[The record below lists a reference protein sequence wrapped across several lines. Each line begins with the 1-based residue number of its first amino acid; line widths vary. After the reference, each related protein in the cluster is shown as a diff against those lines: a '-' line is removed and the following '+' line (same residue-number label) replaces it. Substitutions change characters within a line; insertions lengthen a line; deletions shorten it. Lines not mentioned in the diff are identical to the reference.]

1 MDATEYIALSSAT
14 QGIVPLVVGSVAIG
28 LFLVVF
34 GIGLVS
40 FRKHR
45 HVQQRVSLIYLGV
58 GLLLVLI
65 VLALY

>member
-1 MDATEYIALSSAT
+1 MGGMEYTALSLVT
-14 QGIVPLVVGSVAIG
+14 TDIIPLVVGSVAIG

-34 GIGLVS
+34 GISLVS
-40 FRKHR
+40 FTKHR
-45 HVQQRVSLIYLGV
+45 HVHQRVPLIYLGV